1 MIRFAMASQTGT
13 DALERGAAALRE
25 REWTEAR
32 EAFEEAVREADTP
45 QAHDGLGLAL
55 WWLRDVDG
63 AITHRERAY
72 AVFRARGDVAAA
84 LRISLWLATEYLEAV
99 GNEPA
104 SRGWL
109 ARAESLVG
117 ELPAGTLA
125 GWFAL
130 TRGRLRSN
138 PAEAVEDAEIAIAVG
153 REHRDPDLES
163 SAIALLGLALVDGGD
178 VETGLLRL
186 DEAMAAAT
194 GGEVTDAAVFGDVCC
209 LVTRAAEDAG
219 DVSRLMRWNEV
230 VMTFME
236 RSGHVGL
243 LEFCGT
249 CCAEVL
255 MANGQLEEAE
265 GWLARTLRELEG
277 TGYRARC
284 IHPAAKFA
292 ELRMLQGR
300 VEDAER
306 LLAGYE
312 DRTDALR
319 ATARLHLLR
328 GETAVAAALL
338 HRRLNQVGDGLLAV
352 PLLALLVEVQV
363 ARGDGA
369 SARKSAER
377 LAAIARSTG
386 QARRVA
392 LADLALGRAL
402 RAVGDNGARERLE
415 SAVVAFGELEA
426 PLDVAAARIE
436 LATLL
441 ADHEPEVAA
450 NEARLA
456 VEAAERAGAGALA
469 DQAAALVR
477 DLGGPARTGP
487 KLLGLLSKR
496 ETEVLR
502 LLGEGLTNAEI
513 AARLFIST
521 KTAGN
526 HVSSVLSKLNL
537 RSRSEAAAYAVRYLG
552 EVRAAE

>member
-1 MIRFAMASQTGT
+1 MSSEIDAEPMVRGT
-13 DALERGAAALRE
+13 AALGE
-25 REWTEAR
+25 RDWEGAS
-32 EAFEEAVREADTP
+32 EAFGASLEAADTP
-45 QAHDGLGLAL
+45 EAHDGLGLAL
-55 WWLRDVDG
+55 WWLRDVDAAVG
-63 AITHRERAY
+63 HRERAY
-72 AVFRARGDVAAA
+72 AAFRARGDLALA
-84 LRISLWLATEYLEAV
+84 LRVALWLATEYLEAV
-99 GNEPA
+99 GNEPV

-109 ARAESLVG
+109 ARAEGLATQ
-117 ELPAGTLA
+117 LPDGSHA

-130 TRGRLRSN
+130 TRGRLRPN
-138 PAEAVEDAEIAIAVG
+138 PANALEDAERALAEG
-153 REHRDPDLES
+153 RRLRDPDLEA
-163 SAIALLGLALVDGGD
+163 SALALLGLALVDRGD
-178 VETGLLRL
+178 VDAGLTRL

-230 VMTFME
+230 VMAFME
-236 RSGHVGL
+236 RSGHPGL

-255 MANGQLEEAE
+255 IANGQLEEAE
-265 GWLARTLRELEG
+265 GWLVRTLRELEG

-284 IHPAAKFA
+284 VHPAAKFA

-300 VEDAER
+300 IEDAER

-328 GETAVAAALL
+328 GETAVAASLL
-338 HRRLNQVGDGLLAV
+338 HRRLNQVGDGLLAA

-363 ARGDGA
+363 ARGDA
-369 SARKSAER
+369 AAATKSAER

-386 QARRVA
+386 QARQLAV
-392 LADLALGRAL
+392 ADLALGRA
-402 RAVGDNGARERLE
+402 AAAAGDARARERLE
-415 SAVVAFGELEA
+415 AAVDTFTELEM
-426 PLDVAAARIE
+426 PLEAAAGRVE
-436 LATLL
+436 LAMLL
-441 ADHEPEVAA
+441 ADADPGVAA

-456 VEAAERAGAGALA
+456 VEAAERAGAAALV
-469 DQAAALVR
+469 DRAAALAR

-502 LLGEGLTNAEI
+502 LLAEGLTNAEI

-526 HVSSVLSKLNL
+526 HVSNVLSKLNL
-537 RSRSEAAAYAVRYLG
+537 RSRSEAAAYAVRYLDD
-552 EVRAAE
+552 EVRAEK

>member
-1 MIRFAMASQTGT
+1 MTSDVGT
-13 DALERGAAALRE
+13 DAVARGAAALAD
-25 REWTEAR
+25 REWEIAR
-32 EAFEEAVREADTP
+32 AAFEAALDEADTP
-45 QAHDGLGLAL
+45 EAHEGLGLAL
-55 WWLRDVDG
+55 WWLRDVD
-63 AITHRERAY
+63 AAVAHRERAY
-72 AVFRARGDVAAA
+72 AAFRAQGDLERA
-84 LRISLWLATEYLEAV
+84 LRAALWLATEYLEAV

-109 ARAESLVG
+109 ARAEGLVG
-117 ELPAGTLA
+117 QLPDGSHA

-130 TRGRLRSN
+130 TRGRLHASTAGAR
-138 PAEAVEDAEIAIAVG
+138 EDAEAAVVAG
-153 REHRDPDLES
+153 REHRDADLEAS
-163 SAIALLGLALVDGGD
+163 GLALLGLALVDGGD
-178 VETGLLRL
+178 VDAGLERL

-230 VMTFME
+230 VMAFME
-236 RSGHVGL
+236 RSGHAGL

-255 MANGQLEEAE
+255 IANGQLEEAE

-284 IHPAAKFA
+284 VHPAAKFA

-300 VEDAER
+300 IEDAER

-328 GETAVAAALL
+328 GETAVAASLL
-338 HRRLNQVGDGLLAV
+338 HRRLNQVGDGLLAA
-352 PLLALLVEVQV
+352 PLLSLLVEVQV
-363 ARGDGA
+363 ARADHV
-369 SARKSAER
+369 SATESAER
-377 LAAIARSTG
+377 LSAIARSTG
-386 QARRVA
+386 QARQLAV
-392 LADLALGRAL
+392 ADLALGRA
-402 RAVGDNGARERLE
+402 AAAGGNAAARERLE
-415 SAVVAFGELEA
+415 AAVDAFTELEM
-426 PLDVAAARIE
+426 PLEAAAGRVE
-436 LATLL
+436 LAALL
-441 ADHEPEVAA
+441 ADVEPDVAA

-456 VEAAERAGAGALA
+456 VEVAERAGAGSLA
-469 DQAAALVR
+469 DRAASIAR
-477 DLGGPARTGP
+477 ELGGPARTGP

-502 LLGEGLTNAEI
+502 LLAEGLTNAEI
-513 AARLFIST
+513 AARLYIST

-537 RSRSEAAAYAVRYLG
+537 RSRSEAAAYAVRYLDG
-552 EVRAAE
+552 VRVQE

>member
-1 MIRFAMASQTGT
+1 MTFEVGVDPVA
-13 DALERGAAALRE
+13 RGAAALHE
-25 REWTEAR
+25 RDWEGAR
-32 EAFEEAVREADTP
+32 AAFEAALEEADTP
-45 QAHDGLGLAL
+45 EGHDGLGLAL
-55 WWLRDVDG
+55 WWLRDVDA
-63 AITHRERAY
+63 AIAHREQAY
-72 AVFRARGDVAAA
+72 AAFRARGDLALA
-84 LRISLWLATEYLEAV
+84 LRVARWLATEYLEAV

-109 ARAESLVG
+109 ARAEGLA
-117 ELPAGTLA
+117 EQLPDGPHG

-130 TRGRLRSN
+130 TRGRLRPN
-138 PAEAVEDAEIAIAVG
+138 PADALEDAERAIAAG
-153 REHRDPDLES
+153 REHRDPDLEAS
-163 SAIALLGLALVDGGD
+163 GLALLGLGLVERGD
-178 VETGLLRL
+178 VDAGMTRL

-230 VMTFME
+230 VMAFME
-236 RSGHVGL
+236 RSGHAGL

-255 MANGQLEEAE
+255 IANGQLEEAE
-265 GWLARTLRELEG
+265 GWLVRTLRELEG

-284 IHPAAKFA
+284 VHPAAKFA

-300 VEDAER
+300 IEDAER
-306 LLAGYE
+306 LLSGYE
-312 DRTDALR
+312 DRADALR

-338 HRRLNQVGDGLLAV
+338 HRRLNQVGDGLLAA

-363 ARGDGA
+363 ARGDAA
-369 SARKSAER
+369 SATETAER
-377 LAAIARSTG
+377 LATIARSTG
-386 QARRVA
+386 QARQVA
-392 LADLALGRAL
+392 VADLALGRA
-402 RAVGDNGARERLE
+402 AATAGDAGARERLE
-415 SAVVAFGELEA
+415 AAVDTFTELEM
-426 PLDVAAARIE
+426 PLEAAVGRIE

-441 ADHEPEVAA
+441 ADAEPAVAA

-469 DQAAALVR
+469 DRAAALAR

-502 LLGEGLTNAEI
+502 LLAEGLSNAEI

-526 HVSSVLSKLNL
+526 HVGNVLSKLNL
-537 RSRSEAAAYAVRYLG
+537 RSRSEAASYAVRYLDG
-552 EVRAAE
+552 VRAER